1 MTKVQSYL
9 ASLPEEKRALFA
21 PVYGDVDR
29 FYTVVY
35 LITKNEHL
43 TDLDKPNRYD
53 DRLRMIR
60 QVRSLVEKQLD
71 GFGLDGESVVAD
83 IASDYFEDF
92 VNYRELPL
100 TLSNEEFVE
109 IIRRIT
115 QS

>member
-35 LITKNEHL
+35 LIAKNEHL
-43 TDLDKPNRYD
+43 TDLDKPNRYE
-53 DRLRMIR
+53 DRLR
-60 QVRSLVEKQLD
+60 LVEKQLD

>member
-35 LITKNEHL
+35 LIAKNEHL
-43 TDLDKPNRYD
+43 TDLDKPDRYE
-53 DRLRMIR
+53 DRL
-60 QVRSLVEKQLD
+60 VRSLVEKQLD